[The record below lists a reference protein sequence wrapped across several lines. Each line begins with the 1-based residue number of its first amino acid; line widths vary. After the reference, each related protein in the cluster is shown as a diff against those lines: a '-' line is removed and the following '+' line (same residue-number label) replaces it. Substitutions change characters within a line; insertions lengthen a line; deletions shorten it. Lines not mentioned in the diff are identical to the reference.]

1 MSINK
6 YYHSNFHELIVT
18 SNQDEN
24 GITFDR
30 KQFDEKTFE
39 RIPKGDLNDS
49 HYNESAFPM

>member
-1 MSINK
+1 M
-6 YYHSNFHELIVT
+6 IVT